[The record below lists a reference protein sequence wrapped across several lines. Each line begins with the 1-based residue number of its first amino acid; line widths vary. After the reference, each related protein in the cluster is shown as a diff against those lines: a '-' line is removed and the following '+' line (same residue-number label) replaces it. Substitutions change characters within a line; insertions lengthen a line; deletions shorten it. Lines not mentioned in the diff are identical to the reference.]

1 MDKALFSYLMI
12 SNSEDSYKMSKFLGI
27 SLTSFNE
34 RRRNKIPFKLDEI
47 KRIGER
53 WNLTPEQIYDLF
65 IKEA

>member
-1 MDKALFSYLMI
+1 MDKALFSYFMTL
-12 SNSEDSYKMSKFLGI
+12 NSEDSYKMAKFLGI

-34 RRRNKIPFKLDEI
+34 RKRNKIPFKLNEI
-47 KRIGER
+47 KQIGNR